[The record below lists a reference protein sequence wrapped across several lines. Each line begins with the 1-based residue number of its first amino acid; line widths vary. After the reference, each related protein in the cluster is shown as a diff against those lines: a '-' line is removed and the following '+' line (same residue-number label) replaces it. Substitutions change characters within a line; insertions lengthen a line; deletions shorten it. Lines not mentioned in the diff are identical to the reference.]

1 VRRLI
6 LAAVRYE
13 WRRLTSQRRFFFWAL
28 IGIPFVL
35 PIGLGLVTLLLAL
48 SVLGPP
54 PAARVAGQPA
64 VVLIDEW
71 SPPLGPALAGAGVGT
86 RPPRI
91 GTAAPDSLDAELRDG
106 RAAAVLYARRDASGE
121 QALRLRVASPQAAVP
136 TRLRE
141 QIDAALAAY
150 QTDRLASALSP
161 LALGPAERAALT
173 ARPRLAIESTAPS
186 TDPTRLLLV
195 AVAWS
200 ALIVLPYMQLA
211 RSSAAAVVSDR
222 LSGVLLGVAGG
233 LLSARGWVLARWL
246 VLARLA
252 LILVLYYAGLIALM
266 LWGYAALADR
276 LVEGGILEQFGSAQR
291 ESVRFALVD
300 LVAALRALTV
310 SDVLPVLALGIVQAA
325 TLAALLLLGST
336 LAGSVAGS
344 RLLELVP
351 FALAFLL
358 PFLALSGIASA
369 TLGPPALVT
378 GLNSLVAMA
387 SLWRDGVAA
396 AAPTLLVVLLANA
409 AWLALALEWASRR
422 AGSEAFL
429 APASA

>member
-1 VRRLI
+1 MRRLI

-28 IGIPFVL
+28 IGVPFLL
-35 PIGLGLVTLLLAL
+35 PLGLGLVTLVLAL

-54 PAARVAGQPA
+54 PAARVAGEPA
-64 VVLIDEW
+64 VVLLDEW
-71 SPPLGPALAGAGVGT
+71 APPLGPALAAAGVAT

-91 GTAAPDSLDAELRDG
+91 SPGGPESLDTELRDG
-106 RAAAVLYARRDASGE
+106 LAAAVLHARRDVSGE
-121 QALRLRVASPQAAVP
+121 QALRLRVASAQASVP

-141 QIDAALAAY
+141 QIDAALSAY
-150 QTDRLASALSP
+150 HADRLASALSP

-173 ARPRLAIESTAPS
+173 APPRLAIESTAPS
-186 TDPTRLLLV
+186 SDPTLLLLV

-222 LSGVLLGVAGG
+222 LSGVLLGVSGG

-252 LILVLYYAGLIALM
+252 VILVLYYAALIALM
-266 LWGYAALADR
+266 LWGCAALADR
-276 LVEGGILEQFGSAQR
+276 LVEAGILEQLGSAQR
-291 ESVRFALVD
+291 ESARFALVD
-300 LVAALRALTV
+300 LVASLRALTV
-310 SDVLPVLALGIVQAA
+310 SDILPVLALGIVQAA

-358 PFLALSGIASA
+358 PFLAFSGIAAA
-369 TLGPPALVT
+369 TLGPPVLLT
-378 GLNSLVAMA
+378 GLNTLVAIA

-396 AAPTLLVVLLANA
+396 APTLLAALLANA
-409 AWLALALEWASRR
+409 AWLVLALEWAARR